1 MKRNWIRKPA
11 ALAAALAL
19 VLAVSACTS
28 DNDPT
33 DTTGSGVTD
42 TTLGDL
48 TTTTAAG

>member
-11 ALAAALAL
+11 ALASALAL
-19 VLAVSACTS
+19 VLAISACTS

-33 DTTGSGVTD
+33 DTTGGVTD
-42 TTLGDL
+42 TTVSDL